1 MSINGFY
8 LMPHPPII
16 IPEIGK
22 GEEEKIHN
30 TIISLN
36 KIGEE
41 IKAKAPD
48 TIIVVTPHGTMFRDA
63 IALAYED
70 KISGNLEKFR
80 APRIS
85 MNFQINRALTSKIY
99 EKSVEN
105 DISVVMASDNLLNR
119 YNAEVA
125 LDHGTIV
132 PLYFIN
138 RYYKNYRLV
147 HITYAP
153 LNDLEL
159 YEFGMIINEV
169 VEESEEK
176 VVFVASGDLSHR
188 LKNGGPYDYSPFGE
202 KFDNEFIHQLK
213 NGDTLS
219 IFDMDNETVF
229 KAGECGRKSVVI
241 MLGALDNKK
250 FNGELLSYEGPFG
263 VGYGVIKFN
272 IHGEGESKLLEL
284 KNIRKRNFDKKLNS
298 IDPYVKLARQS
309 LTEYLTTGEKLK
321 KIPDYITEEMKNNK
335 RGVFVS
341 LKKHGELRGCIGT
354 IFPVTNSIA
363 EEIIRNAIEAGINDP
378 RFNEVEKEELFDID
392 FSVDVLTEPEEA
404 SKKELDPKE
413 YGVIVSCGRR
423 KGLLLPDLEGVDSAE
438 EQLSIALRKAG
449 IGMNEDYDIQKFR
462 VIRHKE

>member
-41 IKAKAPD
+41 IKAKAPS

-85 MNFQINRALTSKIY
+85 MDFQINRALTSKIY
-99 EKSVEN
+99 EKAVEN

-138 RYYKNYRLV
+138 KYYKNYKLV

-169 VEESEEK
+169 VEESDEK

-202 KFDNEFIHQLK
+202 KFDREFIQQLQD
-213 NGDTLS
+213 GDTLS

-321 KIPDYITEEMKNNK
+321 KIPDYITEEIKNNK

-423 KGLLLPDLEGVDSAE
+423 KGLLLPDLEGVDSVE

-449 IGMNEDYDIQKFR
+449 IGINEDYDIQKFR